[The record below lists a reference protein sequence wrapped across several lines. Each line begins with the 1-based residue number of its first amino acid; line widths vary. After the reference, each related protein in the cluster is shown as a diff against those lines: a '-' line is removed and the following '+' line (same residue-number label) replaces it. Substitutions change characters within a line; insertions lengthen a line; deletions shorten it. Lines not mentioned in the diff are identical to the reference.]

1 MRWLIMLEIAKLSEK
16 GQLTLPIDV
25 RKKLNLNSGD
35 KVLFI
40 ETEDGKLV
48 IDKADNISLKDITRK
63 NT

>member
-1 MRWLIMLEIAKLSEK
+1 MLEIAKLSEK

-48 IDKADNISLKDITRK
+48 IDKADNIALKDITKK
-63 NT
+63 NK

>member
-1 MRWLIMLEIAKLSEK
+1 MLEIAKLSEK
-16 GQLTLPIDV
+16 GQLTLPINV
-25 RKKLNLNSGD
+25 RKKLNLNLGD

-48 IDKADNISLKDITRK
+48 IDKADNVALKDITKK

>member
-1 MRWLIMLEIAKLSEK
+1 MLEIAKLSEK

-48 IDKADNISLKDITRK
+48 IDKADNVALKDITKK

>member
-1 MRWLIMLEIAKLSEK
+1 MLEIAKLSEQ
-16 GQLTLPIDV
+16 GQLTLPIDI
-25 RKKLNLNSGD
+25 RKKLNLNPRD

-40 ETEDGKLV
+40 ETEDGKIV

>member
-1 MRWLIMLEIAKLSEK
+1 MLEIAKLSEK